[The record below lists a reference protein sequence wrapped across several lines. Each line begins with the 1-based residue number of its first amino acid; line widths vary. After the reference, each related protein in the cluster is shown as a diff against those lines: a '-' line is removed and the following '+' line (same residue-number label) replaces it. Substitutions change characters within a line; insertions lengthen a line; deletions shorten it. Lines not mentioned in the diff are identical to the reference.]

1 MIVLSDV
8 IFLNYI
14 FLKIWGCRVIV
25 NKVIVDM
32 VEFYNFY
39 IVSEFKL
46 LRFYF

>member
-14 FLKIWGCRVIV
+14 FLKILGWVIV

>member
-14 FLKIWGCRVIV
+14 FLKIWGWVIV